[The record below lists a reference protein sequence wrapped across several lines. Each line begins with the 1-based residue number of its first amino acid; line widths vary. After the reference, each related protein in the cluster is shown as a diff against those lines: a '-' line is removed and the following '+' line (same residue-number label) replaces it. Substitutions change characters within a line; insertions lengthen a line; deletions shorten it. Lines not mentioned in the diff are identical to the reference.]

1 MSHYLQIPT
10 PASSGRVDFNALY
23 AMTGEQVNEL
33 LNYLDTSS
41 FIDDIKLLFN
51 TPVENIVS
59 LRVYPFSVRDNTDL
73 EEKPEDTAILIN
85 TVNTGVLGYSL
96 DNQSLK
102 VLEAGYFVFPKQY
115 FNFLD
120 YAPYTTIDLYLPYI
134 GFVKVE
140 PQLVLGK
147 ITYVD
152 YVADLASGKCTA
164 FISIADGV
172 DSETKDIIMSCDGTI
187 GHEIQIGG
195 GQGAEI
201 ARNMLKLG
209 IGATAG
215 TIATVAGAIATG
227 GASAPVT
234 AVAAAGAVSGGVSL
248 LANTAVNAITAGQV
262 HVNKGS
268 ATQPT
273 ISAYAP
279 QQPYAII
286 TRPTIAEPTS
296 YARDYGKPCG
306 KTLTLGTLTGF
317 TVVDS
322 IHVERLD
329 TATSDEVTEVERL
342 LKQGVIL

>member
-1 MSHYLQIPT
+1 MSHYLQIPSS
-10 PASSGRVDFNALY
+10 ASSGRVNFNAMY
-23 AMTGEQVNEL
+23 AMKGTQVNEL
-33 LNYLDTSS
+33 LDYLDTST
-41 FIDDIKLLFN
+41 FINDIKLLFN
-51 TPVENIVS
+51 TPIENIVS
-59 LRVYPFSVRDNTDL
+59 LRVYPFDVRDNTDIA
-73 EEKPEDTAILIN
+73 ERPDDTVILIN
-85 TVNTGVLGYSL
+85 KVNTAVYGYSL
-96 DNQSLK
+96 DYQNLK
-102 VLEAGYFVFPKQY
+102 VLEAGYFVFPKKY

-120 YAPYTTIDLYLPYI
+120 YSPYTTIDLYLPYI
-134 GFVKVE
+134 GFVKVD

-164 FISIADGV
+164 FISVADGG

-215 TIATVAGAIATG
+215 TVATVAGAVATG
-227 GASAPVT
+227 GASTPLS
-234 AVAAAGAVSGGVSL
+234 AAAATGAVSGGVSL
-248 LANTAVNAITAGQV
+248 LANTAVNAIAAAQV

-268 ATQPT
+268 ASQPT

-279 QQPYAII
+279 QKPYAII

-306 KTLTLGTLTGF
+306 KTFTLGALTGF

-322 IHVERLD
+322 IHVEGLA
-329 TATSDEVTEVERL
+329 TATSDEVAEVERL